1 MSPSIVTIDPTDDT
15 VSSSHEQRTLL
26 LAPPSLASHP
36 TALTS
41 VLSQYDRSVTDLQM
55 LDRLSAGLVNLPALT
70 YDLVLVLTD
79 ASSSLTEALLLLNRA
94 VLGPV
99 AESLKPKGRL
109 QALDG
114 SKLESAAL
122 AKEAVLAGLVAGA
135 SGYEKPDY
143 GENEGTVTLKL
154 GKKKKSDAGP
164 AVGSATVNLNGGAT
178 KVDLKRPAPSAPAGV
193 GFVDF
198 SDDLDL
204 DDDEIIDE
212 DTLMTEDDLKRP
224 INIRTS
230 LVTPLIHPASQL
242 TFPSPTAAECQPKP
256 GKRRR
261 ACKDCTCG
269 LAERL
274 ATEDADKRAEADK
287 TLASFKLAADD
298 LTEVDFT
305 VQGKV
310 GSCGNCSLGDAFRC
324 DGCPYIGLPPF
335 KPGEEVRL
343 LNNDIQL

>member
-79 ASSSLTEALLLLNRA
+79 ASSSLTEALPLLNRA

-224 INIRTS
+224 INI
-230 LVTPLIHPASQL
+230 P
-242 TFPSPTAAECQPKP
+242 AECQPKP

>member
-79 ASSSLTEALLLLNRA
+79 ASSSLTEALPLLNRA

-164 AVGSATVNLNGGAT
+164 AVGSATVNLNGGAA

-193 GFVDF
+193 GFVEF
-198 SDDLDL
+198 NDDLDL
-204 DDDEIIDE
+204 DDDELIDE

-224 INIRTS
+224 INI
-230 LVTPLIHPASQL
+230 P
-242 TFPSPTAAECQPKP
+242 AECQPKP